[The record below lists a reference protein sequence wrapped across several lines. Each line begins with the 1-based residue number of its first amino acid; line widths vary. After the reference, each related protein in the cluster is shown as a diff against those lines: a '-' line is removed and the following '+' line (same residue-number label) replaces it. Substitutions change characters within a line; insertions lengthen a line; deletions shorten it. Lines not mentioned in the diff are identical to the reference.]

1 MKANLGVFSDV
12 PYVYDMQ
19 EGESGVECGLRKG
32 KTNHTIGCGCGCG
45 CECGCGCGCVCGRDY
60 VHPALGLAKIVPV
73 NNWSERQPFHTCPLG
88 FHFFL
93 SISLILNK
101 RFKPLTSRYRVSF
114 LINPLSRARSL
125 SLLQREP
132 ANTGEYRRG
141 GMILASP
148 LYQGERR
155 SGWDPETSRERISD
169 WGGPDGLGQL
179 CAAERRATRPNGEWI

>member
-1 MKANLGVFSDV
+1 
-12 PYVYDMQ
+12 MQ

-114 LINPLSRARSL
+114 LINPLSRALAL
-125 SLLQREP
+125 SPPTR
-132 ANTGEYRRG
+132 TGEYRRIPARRYDLGQPFVPG
-141 GMILASP
+141 GKEI
-148 LYQGERR
+148 
-155 SGWDPETSRERISD
+155 
-169 WGGPDGLGQL
+169 GLGSRNL
-179 CAAERRATRPNGEWI
+179 ERADQ